1 MAKVEFLA
9 CKPEIEKLRNEGF
22 SVSLIY
28 DRLTE
33 QGKIR
38 MKSKNFYKYIKRFSG
53 MTVKQKHLPLPS
65 LPAVR
70 SQTLPGNLPVNLSEP
85 GTPFCHDPK
94 AHDSDDFRRA

>member
-22 SVSLIY
+22 SVALIY

-38 MKSKNFYKYIKRFSG
+38 MKYRIFYKYIHRFAG
-53 MTVKQKHLPLPS
+53 MVVKQKHLPLPS

-70 SQTLPGNLPVNLSEP
+70 SQTLPGKLSEP
-85 GTPFCHDPK
+85 GTPFCHAPI
-94 AHDSDDFRRA
+94 AQDSNDDFGRA